1 MNLGRKEHWENIRRK
16 EIAQKI
22 PIEESNL
29 KRRIWRLMQME
40 EYHNIRESIFK
51 GSKYINMVQDRKE
64 RQTRPQTFR
73 F

>member
-1 MNLGRKEHWENIRRK
+1 
-16 EIAQKI
+16 
-22 PIEESNL
+22 
-29 KRRIWRLMQME
+29 ME

-73 F
+73 FYKIVTSRNEKFS